1 MCISDWSSDVCSSD
15 LLQLTPDSDGFVF
28 VVAGGSALGPFDGEG
43 RISLPRG
50 GQAVI
55 GFDRL
60 TVSGTVASGQ
70 IMPVADGLTGR
81 LGISGGGV
89 TGYVSLQRL
98 GRASRGDSVC
108 QYV

>member
-1 MCISDWSSDVCSSD
+1 MS
-15 LLQLTPDSDGFVF
+15 LQ
-28 VVAGGSALGPFDGEG
+28 
-43 RISLPRG
+43 RG

-89 TGYVSLQRL
+89 TGYVALQPMHGVQQIKTELAARDADIV
-98 GRASRGDSVC
+98 GTPPFHVRSGTMIATSRSKPEGPRIDEKVDARG
-108 QYV
+108 